1 LHGKQMCMSLSFVA
15 LETPERTNRTMQ
27 AQNDKPEQDPKNKTS
42 FVCDRTRRTMQCPKQ
57 ETILG
62 RAH

>member
-1 LHGKQMCMSLSFVA
+1 MSLSFVA